1 MDVCC
6 LNRPFDESA
15 QERVF
20 FETEAVLHIISN
32 CEIGQWTLLN
42 SSIIEDELSN
52 LSNEDKR
59 NKISYMLSV
68 ATENLSMTD
77 ESAIRA
83 AEFQKHGVKKVDS
96 YHLAVAESATADVLL
111 TTDDQFI
118 KAALRTDAK
127 IIVANPAKWI
137 LEVM

>member
-6 LNRPFDESA
+6 LNRPFDDLS
-15 QERVF
+15 QDRVF
-20 FETEAVLHIISN
+20 FETEAILYIISN
-32 CEIGQWTLLN
+32 CETGEWTLLN
-42 SSIIEDELSN
+42 SSIIEDELSK

-68 ATENLSMTD
+68 ATESLSMTG
-77 ESAIRA
+77 ESKSRA

-96 YHLAVAESATADVLL
+96 YHLAVAESAAADVLL
-111 TTDDQFI
+111 TTDDRFI
-118 KAALRTDAK
+118 KAALRTDTR
-127 IIVANPAKWI
+127 INVANPSKWI